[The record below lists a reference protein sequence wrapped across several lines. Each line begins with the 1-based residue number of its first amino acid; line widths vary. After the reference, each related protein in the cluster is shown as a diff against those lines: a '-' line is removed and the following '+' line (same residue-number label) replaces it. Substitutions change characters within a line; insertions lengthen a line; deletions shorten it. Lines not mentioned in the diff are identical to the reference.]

1 MCYAVLNV
9 LKMTTGFLPFLII
22 FFGTNRNMK
31 GFMQC
36 RVTCPLIVAT
46 VMLKDMLFLTV
57 QKIFMSYFV
66 EIVVVL
72 YILPLNAQKQE

>member
-1 MCYAVLNV
+1 
-9 LKMTTGFLPFLII
+9 
-22 FFGTNRNMK
+22 
-31 GFMQC
+31 
-36 RVTCPLIVAT
+36 
-46 VMLKDMLFLTV
+46 MLKDMLFLTF